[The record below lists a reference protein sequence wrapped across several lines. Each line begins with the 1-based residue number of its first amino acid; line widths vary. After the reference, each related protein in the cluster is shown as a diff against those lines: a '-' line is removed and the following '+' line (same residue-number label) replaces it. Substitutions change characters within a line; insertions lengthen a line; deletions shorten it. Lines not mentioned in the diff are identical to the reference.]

1 MIEQEEVMKSNK
13 KSLLTKYDI
22 PVDHISFEYVEKCND
37 RKEMEKIVKIL
48 RSGEEGQFPQLTICA
63 ETRLRQIA
71 PESRVLQ
78 TEEPILTKAT
88 LEPGHW
94 DEVSNEVQ
102 EWTGKMKAREQE
114 LKKSSIVGQSS
125 AYLPTVRNM
134 KSTKTQNSDNCN
146 QGTGLLLMKSV
157 VPRNY
162 ADWDKFDVDKELLK
176 MELEDEQRKE
186 QAIKK
191 RKQQEKEKMKNKRD
205 NEDKFAHAAENLSTV
220 EKEVMATQEKDR
232 GNEYYRSGDYELAVK
247 HYTSSLSLCC
257 TPAAYN
263 NRAMAYLKLYKYGAA
278 LSDCSQVLKAEPL
291 NVKALLR
298 RGVAQQN
305 KNNYEQAFEDFS
317 KVLELEPGN
326 QQAKSLAEQMKMK
339 CGANFKS
346 VRITIEDE
354 STGFVFPAS
363 RQNVAVNEWG
373 LAKTMCRCNGIP
385 AWSHRAPPKC
395 RTCQR
400 KRAERRAKKE
410 EARQK
415 LKQATKE
422 ASEMGDQ
429 SDCIVMAT
437 PAAGDR
443 EGRSNVNTYNG
454 ENGDQMQIDEK
465 GSGDTRATEKIVEE
479 VAGEDSE
486 LPSHKDL
493 ISSELDSVQVS
504 GSARE
509 AEKGAMEDVSERKKL
524 EDARKKDFK
533 SSESNITMEKKGM
546 GDSEKYK
553 KGVMQM
559 TLDEK
564 QKLPSGIDLSMT
576 IETKGKRETKRTRKV
591 VEISDSNETN
601 ENKETLSEAN
611 TLKDVKQKFSPGT
624 DGNGPKQSKVKVANK
639 YKTST
644 KPSQEETSETQ
655 RVNTVTSP
663 YEFIR
668 LWQAIKGDTDLSEHA
683 QVLQAVPPSH
693 LSSVLG
699 NKLDGTMLSTILLCL
714 QKHFTPELMLQYM
727 ENLIL
732 VPRFTTISLFL
743 PSSEVKAVHEL
754 LKKLDSL
761 DHHPSVALWKAFP
774 H

>member
-1 MIEQEEVMKSNK
+1 M
-13 KSLLTKYDI
+13 
-22 PVDHISFEYVEKCND
+22 C
-37 RKEMEKIVKIL
+37 
-48 RSGEEGQFPQLTICA
+48 
-63 ETRLRQIA
+63 
-71 PESRVLQ
+71 
-78 TEEPILTKAT
+78 
-88 LEPGHW
+88 
-94 DEVSNEVQ
+94 
-102 EWTGKMKAREQE
+102 
-114 LKKSSIVGQSS
+114 
-125 AYLPTVRNM
+125 
-134 KSTKTQNSDNCN
+134 
-146 QGTGLLLMKSV
+146 
-157 VPRNY
+157 
-162 ADWDKFDVDKELLK
+162 
-176 MELEDEQRKE
+176 
-186 QAIKK
+186 
-191 RKQQEKEKMKNKRD
+191 
-205 NEDKFAHAAENLSTV
+205 LS
-220 EKEVMATQEKDR
+220 
-232 GNEYYRSGDYELAVK
+232 YYFY
-247 HYTSSLSLCC
+247 
-257 TPAAYN
+257 
-263 NRAMAYLKLYKYGAA
+263 
-278 LSDCSQVLKAEPL
+278 
-291 NVKALLR
+291 
-298 RGVAQQN
+298 
-305 KNNYEQAFEDFS
+305 F
-317 KVLELEPGN
+317 
-326 QQAKSLAEQMKMK
+326 
-339 CGANFKS
+339 
-346 VRITIEDE
+346 RITIEDE

-422 ASEMGDQ
+422 ASEMSDQ
-429 SDCIVMAT
+429 SDCIVIAT

-509 AEKGAMEDVSERKKL
+509 AEKGAMEDVSERNKL

-639 YKTST
+639 YKIST
-644 KPSQEETSETQ
+644 KPSQEETSE
-655 RVNTVTSP
+655 V
-663 YEFIR
+663 
-668 LWQAIKGDTDLSEHA
+668 
-683 QVLQAVPPSH
+683 
-693 LSSVLG
+693 
-699 NKLDGTMLSTILLCL
+699 
-714 QKHFTPELMLQYM
+714 
-727 ENLIL
+727 
-732 VPRFTTISLFL
+732 
-743 PSSEVKAVHEL
+743 
-754 LKKLDSL
+754 
-761 DHHPSVALWKAFP
+761 
-774 H
+774 